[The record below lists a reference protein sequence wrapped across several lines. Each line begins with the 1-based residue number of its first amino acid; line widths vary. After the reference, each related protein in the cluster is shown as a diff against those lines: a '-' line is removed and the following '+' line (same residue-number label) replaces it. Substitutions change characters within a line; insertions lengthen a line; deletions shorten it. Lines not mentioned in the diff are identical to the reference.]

1 MTGLV
6 TTSLRRRVL
15 VAVLAV
21 FLAVLAATVL
31 AVGLLF
37 SAESAKAVNTVLGD
51 RVRLARQLD
60 ARGVPPEQLVRRLDR
75 RSVRAELDLPDGRV
89 YGRVPGE
96 DREDSRTV
104 RLRDGSRLILAPE
117 TRLLSGAQG
126 TLIRVLIITGIVAL
140 AATTVLI
147 ILVVRMALAPLDT
160 MAGMARRIAA
170 GERGNRLA
178 PRRTDTEIG
187 RTAAAIDEMLNALEG
202 AENQARESEQSTR
215 RFVADAAHELRTP
228 IAGMSSV
235 AEVLL
240 GGGELEREQRERLL
254 TLLRGQSRLAAK
266 LVEDLLDLAKLD
278 VGIGLD
284 REPLELH
291 GLAEAECQRIRLAH
305 NGMRASVH
313 GTATV
318 YADPARVTQ
327 ILAILLDNAAQAST
341 EDGRINVDIRAADGF
356 ALLRV
361 TDSGRGVPEQERERI
376 FDRLVRLDPARARR
390 PEGSGLGLAIA
401 RGYARAHG
409 GELRCVA
416 PESGSGAAFELT
428 LPLSG

>member
-37 SAESAKAVNTVLGD
+37 SAESAKAVNTVLAD
-51 RVRLARQLD
+51 RMRLARQLD
-60 ARGVPPEQLVRRLDR
+60 ARGVPPEQLIRRLDR
-75 RSVRAELDLPDGRV
+75 RAVRAELDLPDGRV

-96 DREDSRTV
+96 DRADSRTV

-187 RTAAAIDEMLNALEG
+187 RTAQAIDEMLNALEG
-202 AENQARESEQSTR
+202 AEHQARESELSTR

-240 GGGELEREQRERLL
+240 GGGELEQQQRERLR

-278 VGIGLD
+278 IGISLD

-305 NGMRASVH
+305 NGMHATVR

-318 YADPARVTQ
+318 CADPARVTQ
-327 ILAILLDNAAQAST
+327 ILVILLDNAAQAT
-341 EDGRINVDIRAADGF
+341 PEDGRITVDIRAANGF

-361 TDSGRGVPEQERERI
+361 IDSGRGVPARERERI
-376 FDRLVRLDPARARR
+376 FDRLVRLDPARAQR

-409 GELRCVA
+409 GELRCVT